1 MAEDLTVP
9 RNATLTNDAPP
20 LNSADASED
29 LTLPDGRPAPFRVEC
44 NVGGEMCVGSEMSIS
59 VPAAEVFFSVWQRVR
74 RRGEQQLVDSV
85 QVVCGEGV
93 DGSITVRVL
102 IRTPKFPDG
111 LQIALLTSRP
121 GDASTDNDFID
132 CDLGH
137 KKYESW

>member
-20 LNSADASED
+20 STDASED

-44 NVGGEMCVGSEMSIS
+44 NVDEEMSLSI
-59 VPAAEVFFSVWQRVR
+59 PAAYAAFTAWQRVR
-74 RRGEQQLVDSV
+74 RPGEEQLVDSV
-85 QVVCGEGV
+85 QVVCREKD

-102 IRTPKFPDG
+102 IWTPKFPDG

-121 GDASTDNDFID
+121 GDASTDNELIE
-132 CDLGH
+132 CDLDH
-137 KKYESW
+137 KEYESV

>member
-20 LNSADASED
+20 STDASED

-44 NVGGEMCVGSEMSIS
+44 NVDEEMSLSI
-59 VPAAEVFFSVWQRVR
+59 PAAYAAFTAWQRVR
-74 RRGEQQLVDSV
+74 RRGEEQLVDSV
-85 QVVCGEGV
+85 QVVCREKD

-102 IRTPKFPDG
+102 IWTPKFPDG

-121 GDASTDNDFID
+121 GDASTDDELIE
-132 CDLGH
+132 CDLDH
-137 KKYESW
+137 KEYESV